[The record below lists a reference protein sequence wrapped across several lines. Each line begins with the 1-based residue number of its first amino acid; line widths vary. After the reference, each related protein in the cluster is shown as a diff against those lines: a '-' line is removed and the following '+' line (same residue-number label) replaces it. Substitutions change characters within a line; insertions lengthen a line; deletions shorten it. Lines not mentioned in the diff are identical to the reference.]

1 MSDDLYD
8 ERPRLYD
15 AIQSEWEYDRDV
27 DFVFDALAD
36 RGVDLDA
43 LADRG
48 VDLDALADP
57 ERLLEVGCGT
67 GEHTRRFAA
76 RGLDVTAVDPHEEML
91 AVAREKCAGVEHV
104 APAGGDGG
112 VEFRRTGLPDPDLG
126 GADPFDAA
134 VAVRGVVNHLPPGD
148 LDPALAA
155 LYDRLRSGG
164 VLVFDNS
171 PLPPDGNRPGLDVGR
186 DADGEIE
193 YVRVAHHVAT
203 GDGRLDWRAVTFT
216 PDGDAFTDSRRM
228 TPFADDRIAD
238 ALAAAGFAAVDVVD
252 GYGPDDERSVFV
264 AVR

>member
-1 MSDDLYD
+1 MSDALYD

-15 AIQSEWEYDRDV
+15 AIQSAWPYDRDV
-27 DFVFDALAD
+27 AFVLDAFAD
-36 RGVDLDA
+36 RGVALDG
-43 LADRG
+43 ADRG
-48 VDLDALADP
+48 
-57 ERLLEVGCGT
+57 RLLEVGCGT

-76 RGLDVTAVDPHEEML
+76 RGLDVTAVDVHEGIL
-91 AVAREKCAGVEHV
+91 GVAREKCAGV
-104 APAGGDGG
+104 GGDG
-112 VEFRRTGLPDPDLG
+112 VEFRLTGLPELDL
-126 GADPFDAA
+126 ADAEPFDAA

-155 LYDRLRSGG
+155 LRDRLRPGG

-203 GDGRLDWRAVTFT
+203 DDGRLDWRAVTFT
-216 PDGDAFTDSRRM
+216 PDGDAFTDFRRM

-238 ALAAAGFAAVDVVD
+238 ALAAAGLAAVDVVD

>member
-1 MSDDLYD
+1 MSDALYD

-15 AIQSEWEYDRDV
+15 AIQSEWDYDRDV
-27 DFVFDALAD
+27 DFVFDTLAE
-36 RGVDLDA
+36 RGVDP
-43 LADRG
+43 G
-48 VDLDALADP
+48 GADP
-57 ERLLEVGCGT
+57 GRLLEVGCGT

-76 RGLDVTAVDPHEEML
+76 RGLDVTAVDVHEEML
-91 AVAREKCAGVEHV
+91 GVAREKCV
-104 APAGGDGG
+104 APVTDEASRIA
-112 VEFRRTGLPDPDLG
+112 FRLTGLPDLDI
-126 GADPFDAA
+126 ADADAFDAV
-134 VAVRGVVNHLPPGD
+134 VAIRGVVNHLPPSD

-155 LYDRLRSGG
+155 LRDRLRPGG

-203 GDGRLDWRAVTFT
+203 DDGRLDWRAVTFT

-238 ALAAAGFAAVDVVD
+238 ALAAAGLAAVDVVD